1 MMSKITTFK
10 SDNLLINIYNNR
22 KEMGY
27 AAARDI
33 ASKIKELLSHKDEIN
48 MVFAAAPS
56 QDEFLEELTKI
67 QGIQWHRINAFH
79 LDEYI
84 GLPED
89 APQRFGRYLYERIFS
104 KVPFKTVNYL
114 NGNAED
120 IKTECERYG
129 KLIKDNPIDIACI
142 GIGENGHIAFN
153 DPHVAD
159 FHDRLTVKK
168 VNLDMKCR
176 LQQVH
181 DGCFTKLEDVPE
193 YALTMTVPAIFSA
206 EFIFC
211 IVPGKNKAV
220 AVKSAVESP
229 ISEKCPASIL
239 RKHSNA
245 VLYLDEDSASDLNI
259 VGN

>member
-176 LQQVH
+176 QIGRAHV
-181 DGCFTKLEDVPE
+181 
-193 YALTMTVPAIFSA
+193 
-206 EFIFC
+206 
-211 IVPGKNKAV
+211 
-220 AVKSAVESP
+220 
-229 ISEKCPASIL
+229 
-239 RKHSNA
+239 
-245 VLYLDEDSASDLNI
+245 
-259 VGN
+259 